1 MRTWERPVLY
11 PDACRVS
18 NEKRWAEVET
28 DFCFLRPIVILHPF
42 SQTLVPSMEKVKA
55 QSIIPGNQRVL
66 TEHSQRPV
74 TDACKTWSL
83 LLSSFTV

>member
-11 PDACRVS
+11 PDVCRVS

-74 TDACKTWSL
+74 TDACKT
-83 LLSSFTV
+83 